1 MQPRKFITWN
11 FLERWAAIDATT
23 FTAPMFVVR
32 VNNYRSTMSEVKRTG
47 LQRSFVRQL
56 ASSARPIGSTRSRIP
71 CRMHD
76 EYLFG
81 WI

>member
-1 MQPRKFITWN
+1 MWN

-23 FTAPMFVVR
+23 FAAPMSLVR
-32 VNNYRSTMSEVKRTG
+32 VNNYRSAMSEVKRTG
-47 LQRSFVRQL
+47 LQRSFVRRL
-56 ASSARPIGSTRSRIP
+56 ASSARPIGSTGSRIA

-81 WI
+81 SI